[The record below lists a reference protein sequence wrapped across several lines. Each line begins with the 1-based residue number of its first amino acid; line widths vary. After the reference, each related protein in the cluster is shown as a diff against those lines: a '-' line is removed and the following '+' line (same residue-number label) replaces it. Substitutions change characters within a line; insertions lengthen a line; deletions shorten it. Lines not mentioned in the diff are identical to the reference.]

1 MTSQTAEAWQVAPSP
16 NGFTDRFGPLQR
28 RWAGDRW
35 LYALRVDEG
44 HRNEAGLMHGGAM
57 TALIDEVI
65 GTFVNE
71 AAGRRHVTVHL
82 ATTFLRPVR
91 VGDLVEVGGEIVKA
105 TASMTFAEAKLR
117 VGGGVVATAS
127 LIFKAIRPRMP
138 DGDAPRG

>member
-1 MTSQTAEAWQVAPSP
+1 MTRETAEGWHLAPSP

-35 LYALRVDEG
+35 AYALRVDDG

-71 AAGRRHVTVHL
+71 TVGRPHVTVQL
-82 ATTFLRPVR
+82 ATTFLKAVN
-91 VGDLVEVGGEIVKA
+91 VGDLVEASGEIVKV
-105 TASMTFAEAKLR
+105 TGSMTFVDAKLR
-117 VGGGVVATAS
+117 VGGSVVATAS
-127 LIFKAIRPRMP
+127 LIFKAIRPRTP
-138 DGDAPRG
+138 DGDTPKG